1 MIPYWIMYLLPAG
14 AALLKDRSQ
23 LRRINGGW
31 IILWLVLTL
40 LIGYRFEVG
49 GDWGNYLRH
58 YHDIYYLSL
67 PEALKHG
74 DPGHGLLNWISS
86 RQEWGVFGTNLV
98 YGAVFSFGL
107 IAFCRYQPRP
117 LLALAVAV
125 PYLVIVVAMGYSR
138 QGVAIGIAM
147 LGFIAL
153 AQRKTLKFVLLIGL
167 AALFHKSAVILLPI
181 AIMTNML
188 RKRVLTA
195 LWVAGTAGLMYLL
208 YLAESADNLIQNYVV
223 AEYGSEGALIRVMMN
238 ALPAFLFLV
247 YRRRFKLQA
256 EEKALWT
263 WMSFMALVFV
273 LLLMVSPSST
283 AVDRVALYFIPL
295 QLYVFSRLPDVL
307 GGGQH
312 RIMVRFMVVSYYAA
326 VLFVWLNYAHHSQY
340 WVPYQFY
347 PFVN

>member
-1 MIPYWIMYLLPAG
+1 MIPYWIMFLLPAG

-23 LRRINGGW
+23 MRRINGGW
-31 IILWLVLTL
+31 IALWVILTL

-49 GDWGNYLRH
+49 GDWGGYLGH
-58 YHDIYYLSL
+58 YYDTFYISLS
-67 PEALKHG
+67 EAISKG
-74 DPGHGLLNWISS
+74 DPGHSLLNWISS
-86 RQEWGVFGTNLV
+86 QQDWGVFGTNLI
-98 YGAVFSFGL
+98 YGAVFSYGL
-107 IAFCRYQPRP
+107 IAFCRIQPRP
-117 LLALAVAV
+117 MLALAVAV

-167 AALFHKSAVILLPI
+167 AALFHKSAVILLPV

-188 RKRVLTA
+188 RKRIFTA
-195 LWVAGTAGLMYLL
+195 LWVGGTIGLMYLL
-208 YLAESADNLIQNYVV
+208 YLAESADSLIQNYIV

-238 ALPAFLFLV
+238 AVPALLFLL
-247 YRRRFKLQA
+247 YRRKFNLQA

-273 LLLMVSPSST
+273 LLLAVSPSST
-283 AVDRVALYFIPL
+283 AVDRVALYFIPI
-295 QLYVFSRLPDVL
+295 QLYVFSRLPDVMAN
-307 GGGQH
+307 GQH
-312 RIMVRFMVVSYYAA
+312 RMAIRFLVVAYYAA
-326 VLFVWLNYAHHSQY
+326 VLFVWLNYASHSQY
-340 WVPYQFY
+340 WIPYQFY